1 MSRFIAQIISILAAA
16 GISLVVMLN
25 LQKRGRVKH
34 LLRAMVGMITGS
46 LSICL
51 SVSRLLLGRLD
62 HTDLLVNGF
71 MLLVGA
77 ILFVTGVN
85 RQKQRSDPDTAE

>member
-1 MSRFIAQIISILAAA
+1 MSGFIAQIISILAAA
-16 GISLVVMLN
+16 GISLVVMLH

-51 SVSRLLLGRLD
+51 SVSRLLLGSFD
-62 HTDLLVNGF
+62 QTDLLVNGL

-77 ILFVTGVN
+77 VLFLTGIYT
-85 RQKQRSDPDTAE
+85 RKQMSDTDAE

>member
-1 MSRFIAQIISILAAA
+1 MSRFIAEIISILAAA

-25 LQKRGRVKH
+25 LQKRGRIKH

-51 SVSRLLLGRLD
+51 SISRLLLGSLD
-62 HTDLLVNGF
+62 RTDLLVNGL
-71 MLLVGA
+71 MLLAGA
-77 ILFVTGVN
+77 VLFLTGIYS
-85 RQKQRSDPDTAE
+85 RKQRSDTDTE